1 MHSDNATEAPLESVP
16 VLDEAMLRELFEE
29 VADGIPE
36 VLEDLI
42 DTFVEDGR
50 AHLEKLERALE
61 EGDTH
66 QATLSVHSLK
76 SSGATFG
83 AHRLS
88 RWAAVLESRARQ
100 GDLAHIRAEIDAF
113 RQLFEQT
120 VALLRERRPR

>member
-1 MHSDNATEAPLESVP
+1 MHFDNATETPLESVP
-16 VLDEAMLRELFEE
+16 VLDEAVLRELFEE
-29 VADGIPE
+29 VADGIPD

-42 DTFVEDGR
+42 ATFVEDGR

-88 RWAAVLESRARQ
+88 RWAAALEGRARE
-100 GDLAHIRAEIDAF
+100 GDLAHIQGQLDAF
-113 RQLFEQT
+113 RQLFERT
-120 VALLRERRPR
+120 VALLWERRPR